1 MSEHEHDGVLHTH
14 DGPEG
19 AFYGTHTHNGFEHT
33 HDRDD
38 SDLPEWERNL
48 LATGNSDTPAE
59 ASDIVEPPAP
69 KRQVAVIINGVN
81 HGMRDAEEGE

>member
-33 HDRDD
+33 HDHDEPQED
-38 SDLPEWERNL
+38 AQDES
-48 LATGNSDTPAE
+48 GE

-69 KRQVAVIINGVN
+69 KRQVAIIISGVN